1 MNEAD
6 TRARLIDPKLKQAGW
21 GDSQI
26 TREHYYQRDHQY
38 TQGRVILV
46 GDRVRRGEVRKADYL
61 LRYTDGFAVAVVE
74 AKSDKEPAEAGLE
87 QAKGYAKWPIWI
99 RWQSRHAGL
108 SRGTRKPTP
117 NSGAWSNQF

>member
-26 TREHYYQRDHQY
+26 TREHYYQRDHQF

-61 LRYTDGFAVAVVE
+61 LRYTDGFAIAVVE
-74 AKSDKEPAEAGLE
+74 AKSDEEPAEAGLE
-87 QAKGYAKWPIWI
+87 QAKGYAKDL
-99 RWQSRHAGL
+99 GL
-108 SRGTRKPTP
+108 AFAYLTRRAAADRGED
-117 NSGAWSNQF
+117 